1 MLFFNRKFLAMVGML
16 AFACGCAEDIQ
27 VEPETVKSPVITAYV
42 DETPCTRACITS
54 EITSSTRYVPVLWM
68 PDDALGVFTDSE
80 NNVKYSKAELTAN
93 HSVASFSTVE
103 TVTSTPAYAYYPYSA
118 EAGTD
123 KEALLGEIPQ
133 VQSIN
138 LISGMISGDYKV
150 GEYKTSTT
158 SGVQFRFTHMFSPVR
173 IMIDGVGTALAED
186 NVLGV
191 DLTVTR
197 NGEAV
202 PVSGG
207 FTFSAV
213 DGSYVLGATTN
224 SVSFD
229 FPTSP
234 ALNETTTGYAT
245 VFPEIKKG
253 DQMAFTIRTS
263 GHTATFSVTAKV
275 DFVKNTIYTFP
286 LTLSDFADSMTVA
299 ERSDVALTGTFTCA
313 TYNIKGSSDA
323 TIGTMIANDAWDFF
337 NFCECGGG
345 YTTNL
350 NAYSFGSK
358 SETLGDLLYFGALT
372 ETCSLSGEY
381 IDAYDEEYGSIL
393 GGGTNTEVTKGFRY
407 YLVTFKNGVQ
417 VDVYITH
424 MNTYKDGSQE
434 HLDCQH
440 AQLKEVAT
448 WIANHRNG
456 RPVIFMGD
464 TNCRYTRHDFETYFW
479 SIISEE
485 GITISDPWV
494 EYWWNGEYPTYDTNS
509 LVVAD
514 ATGTSDTDIIYSSQ
528 QGEVVDKIIY
538 INDANADTQIK
549 ATSYLRDMD
558 YSGLSD
564 HMPIVVEFYYEKTN

>member
-1 MLFFNRKFLAMVGML
+1 MQDA
-16 AFACGCAEDIQ
+16 
-27 VEPETVKSPVITAYV
+27 PVITASL
-42 DETPCTRACITS
+42 DEVPLTRACITS
-54 EITSSTRYVPVLWM
+54 GIGSNTRYVPVLWM
-68 PDDALGVFTDSE
+68 PNDALGVFTASE
-80 NNVKYSKAELTAN
+80 NNVKYTKAELKTTEAI
-93 HSVASFSTVE
+93 ASFATTASVSGDPTH
-103 TVTSTPAYAYYPYSA
+103 AYYPYSA

-123 KEALLGEIPQ
+123 KEALNGEVPQ
-133 VQSIN
+133 NQAMN
-138 LISGMISGDYKV
+138 LVSGMIPGDYKV
-150 GEYKTSTT
+150 GEYKATSTN
-158 SGVQFRFTHMFSPVR
+158 GVQFRFTHMFSPVR

-186 NVLGV
+186 NLLGI

-197 NGEAV
+197 NGTAV
-202 PVSGG
+202 PVCGD

-213 DGSYVLGATTN
+213 DGSYVLGSTSNT
-224 SVSFD
+224 VTFEW
-229 FPTSP
+229 PTSP
-234 ALNETTTGYAT
+234 VLNATTTGYAT
-245 VFPEIKKG
+245 FFPEIKKG

-275 DFVKNTIYTFP
+275 DFEKNTIYTFP
-286 LTLSDFADSMTVA
+286 LTLADFAETMTVT
-299 ERSDVALTGTFTCA
+299 ERTDVSLTGTFTCA
-313 TYNIKGSSDA
+313 TYNIKRASDA
-323 TIGTMIANDAWDFF
+323 TIGTMISNDAWDFF
-337 NFCECGGG
+337 NFCECAGG
-345 YTTNL
+345 YSTNL
-350 NAYSFGSK
+350 SGYSFGTK

-372 ETCSLSGEY
+372 ETCSLSDEY

-514 ATGTSDTDIIYSSQ
+514 ATDTSDTDIIYSSQ

-558 YSGLSD
+558 YKDLSD